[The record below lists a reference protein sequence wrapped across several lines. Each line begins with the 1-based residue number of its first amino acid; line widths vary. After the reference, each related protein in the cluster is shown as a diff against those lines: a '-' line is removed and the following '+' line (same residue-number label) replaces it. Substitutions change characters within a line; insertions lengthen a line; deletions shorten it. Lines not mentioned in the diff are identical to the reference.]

1 MSDSLQPHGL
11 QQARPPCP
19 SPSPEVYPSSC
30 PLHQWCYPARFST
43 TAQSRCLIYS
53 MWYVMCIMEVYA
65 HCKGWSVFCPDIMY
79 PSLRT
84 QVEAASQQSN
94 GKIYL
99 DPSISIVNK
108 KILFR
113 LRRDTEK
120 KALQLTIEKISQMVP
135 TEGISNPIRKR
146 MEVCALVLWGKLQ

>member
-1 MSDSLQPHGL
+1 
-11 QQARPPCP
+11 
-19 SPSPEVYPSSC
+19 
-30 PLHQWCYPARFST
+30 
-43 TAQSRCLIYS
+43 
-53 MWYVMCIMEVYA
+53 MCIMEAYA

-84 QVEAASQQSN
+84 QVEAAQRPVSQQSN
-94 GKIYL
+94 GKICL

-120 KALQLTIEKISQMVP
+120 KALQLTVEKISQMVP

-146 MEVCALVLWGKLQ
+146 MGVCALVL

>member
-1 MSDSLQPHGL
+1 
-11 QQARPPCP
+11 
-19 SPSPEVYPSSC
+19 
-30 PLHQWCYPARFST
+30 
-43 TAQSRCLIYS
+43 
-53 MWYVMCIMEVYA
+53 
-65 HCKGWSVFCPDIMY
+65 MY

-146 MEVCALVLWGKLQ
+146 MEVCH